1 MNKLNI
7 LLMLMMFALISCYSE
22 PEQVA
27 EPGVFKA
34 PILKMNSS
42 AKGGHGGSTANKA
55 LEVSIDL
62 PLITWDSFEYRKINL
77 KPGWSQGG
85 GKENFCV
92 VNETDGTPVT
102 AGSPILFLE
111 DAYT

>member
-62 PLITWDSFEYRKINL
+62 PLITWDLR
-77 KPGWSQGG
+77 Q
-85 GKENFCV
+85 ENWV
-92 VNETDGTPVT
+92 IMTREKN
-102 AGSPILFLE
+102 II
-111 DAYT
+111 Y